1 MTDLLI
7 VGGTVVDGTG
17 AAPRRADVA
26 VAGGRVEAIG
36 DLAGR
41 PAART
46 VDASGHVV
54 SPGFVDVHTHSDL
67 TLLSSP
73 EARSAVRQGITT
85 VVVGNCGLGV
95 TPVADASRDHLEALR
110 AAAGYLDLDPAVR
123 WDWTDLPGY
132 LDALGAARPA
142 VNVAALVA
150 HTPLRAAAAGFG
162 DRPAD
167 AAALDRM
174 RGLLGDALAG
184 GAAGVSTGLVYAPVC
199 YAREDELEALGRTAA
214 AHGRLFAWHV
224 RDYADGLLDSVRQV
238 LRVAAATGCRTQIS
252 HLVAV
257 GRRNHGSV
265 ARALELIDAARDEG
279 LDVAFDIYPYLA
291 GNAPLSQL
299 LPAWAQDGGEG
310 AMRARLT
317 DRTVRAR
324 IADEWR
330 DMPNT
335 WDQIAVGGRALTDL
349 AADAGHRTAAG
360 GARLRRRAR
369 QRRADGGGRA
379 RRARPAR
386 RAHPPGRGDRL
397 GRPGPRPG
405 RAHRERHPAP
415 ALVRLLPAAV
425 RRVRPGRG
433 RPSRGGPARARR
445 GRPQVHV
452 GARRAGRARRARRA
466 PRGGGGG
473 HRRFRP
479 RRDRRPGYV
488 RSTPAV
494 SGRDPRGRRQ
504 RPRRGRGRR
513 APRRAAR
520 RDPAHPLIGDEAP
533 THGEN
538 HRGTE
543 PAGTE
548 QAGTEQA
555 GTEQAGTEQA
565 GTAAR
570 RHRGRR
576 PPGRGQLP
584 R

>member
-7 VGGTVVDGTG
+7 AGGKVVDGTG

-36 DLAGR
+36 DLAER

-174 RGLLGDALAG
+174 RGLLGDALAA

-199 YAREDELEALGRTAA
+199 YARDDELEALGRTAA

-224 RDYADGLLDSVRQV
+224 RDYADGLLDSVRQA

-349 AADAGHRTAAG
+349 AADAGTEPPQVALDLVAEHGNGVQMVAG
-360 GARLRRRAR
+360 GRGERDLLDALTHPAGVIGSDGQALDPDGPTGSGTPHPRSYGCYPRLFAEYVRGA
-369 QRRADGGGRA
+369 GGR
-379 RRARPAR
+379 PA
-386 RAHPPGRGDRL
+386 ADRL
-397 GRPGPRPG
+397 GLAEAVRKCTSAPAERAGLAGRGVLRAGAAADIVVFDPAGIADRATFAAPQQYPDGIRAVVVNGRAVVEDGAHRGARPGEILR
-405 RAHRERHPAP
+405 
-415 ALVRLLPAAV
+415 
-425 RRVRPGRG
+425 
-433 RPSRGGPARARR
+433 
-445 GRPQVHV
+445 
-452 GARRAGRARRARRA
+452 
-466 PRGGGGG
+466 
-473 HRRFRP
+473 
-479 RRDRRPGYV
+479 
-488 RSTPAV
+488 TP
-494 SGRDPRGRRQ
+494 
-504 RPRRGRGRR
+504 
-513 APRRAAR
+513 
-520 RDPAHPLIGDEAP
+520 
-533 THGEN
+533 
-538 HRGTE
+538 
-543 PAGTE
+543 
-548 QAGTEQA
+548 
-555 GTEQAGTEQA
+555 
-565 GTAAR
+565 
-570 RHRGRR
+570 
-576 PPGRGQLP
+576 
-584 R
+584 